1 VLKAKINIQLKIF
14 VVIKNTYK
22 IDHIKTSFILKY
34 AKSRKNVNPFY
45 EQPTENKLNVRL
57 KRLPIFEK

>member
-1 VLKAKINIQLKIF
+1 

-34 AKSRKNVNPFY
+34 VKSRKNVNPFY

-57 KRLPIFEK
+57 NRLPIFEK